1 MRALLK
7 MWQNLNGTHDDLPM
21 IGVYD
26 SFPNCYFVYAYG
38 DNGTVY
44 STVLAQILHDVITE
58 KQSDDFY
65 LYMQTRPKLPQA

>member
-1 MRALLK
+1 
-7 MWQNLNGTHDDLPM
+7 M

-44 STVLAQILHDVITE
+44 STVLAQILRDVITE

-65 LYMQTRPKLPQA
+65 LYMQTRPKPPQA